1 MNIKQVEEME
11 KSFEI
16 VEALEELSE
25 EKKNQHAKRL
35 ILCRRQ
41 SSVPKARTSFS
52 VS

>member
-25 EKKNQHAKRL
+25 EKKISMQRD
-35 ILCRRQ
+35 
-41 SSVPKARTSFS
+41 
-52 VS
+52 